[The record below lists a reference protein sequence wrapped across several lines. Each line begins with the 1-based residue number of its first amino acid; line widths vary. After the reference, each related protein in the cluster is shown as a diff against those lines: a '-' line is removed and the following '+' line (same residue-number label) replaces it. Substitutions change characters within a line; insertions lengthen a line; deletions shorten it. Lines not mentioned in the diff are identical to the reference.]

1 MLRVR
6 DLSDLNVCRLSV
18 AAHAL
23 CRATIFLA
31 LFTSLEQ
38 PSRQSMIP
46 NLVPR
51 EQMAQALALQGTQ
64 RYVPVIAG
72 PSIAGVVHALFG
84 PAVCYAVDAF
94 SWVAMLS
101 ALVLLR
107 TRIAE
112 GGGGNHIWIESYRPY
127 EVLTYTCCGVAP
139 KVAPVAAVVPISPVG
154 HITQSLPRRRI
165 ILKYS

>member
-1 MLRVR
+1 
-6 DLSDLNVCRLSV
+6 
-18 AAHAL
+18 
-23 CRATIFLA
+23 
-31 LFTSLEQ
+31 
-38 PSRQSMIP
+38 
-46 NLVPR
+46 
-51 EQMAQALALQGTQ
+51 
-64 RYVPVIAG
+64 
-72 PSIAGVVHALFG
+72 
-84 PAVCYAVDAF
+84 
-94 SWVAMLS
+94 MLS